1 MLPSLAGFGTWLPW
15 QGGGRDAAPPAA
27 RPDPGTPIAEA
38 AYVVFDTELTGLES
52 RKDSI
57 VSIGAVK
64 MAGPRILAGEH
75 FNRMVEPRTAL
86 TGESVVIHG
95 ITPGEARECPGI
107 ESMLPEFLAFC
118 RGSVL
123 VGHHVAMDLRFL
135 NAELQRCHGAPV
147 ANPTVDTL
155 SLAAWLWKR
164 EGDYSAFHEE
174 PRGPVDLFSLATARG
189 IPVHHAHDAAYD
201 AYITAQLFQR
211 YLALLPKHGV
221 RTVGELVRIG
231 KP

>member
-1 MLPSLAGFGTWLPW
+1 MLSLAHFGVRLPW
-15 QGGGRDAAPPAA
+15 QGGGRRDGASPEAL
-27 RPDPGTPIAEA
+27 PDPGTAIAEA

-57 VSIGAVK
+57 VSIGAVR
-64 MAGPRILAGEH
+64 MAGPRILAGQH

-86 TGESVVIHG
+86 TGRSVVIHG
-95 ITPGEARECPGI
+95 ITPSEARLCPGI

-118 RGSVL
+118 RGAVL
-123 VGHHVAMDLRFL
+123 VGHNVAMDLRFL
-135 NAELQRCHGAPV
+135 NAELQRCLGAPV
-147 ANPTVDTL
+147 GNPAVDTL

-164 EGDYSAFHEE
+164 EGDYCAFHEE
-174 PRGPVDLFSLATARG
+174 QRGPVDLFSLATAHG

-201 AYITAQLFQR
+201 AYVTAQLFQR
-211 YLALLPKHGV
+211 YLAILPKHGV
-221 RTVGELVRIG
+221 RTVGELVKIG